1 MFYNDVSVGHVETPF
16 VPTTT
21 TDSDM
26 TTIMAP
32 IPLAVPV
39 AGHDAFAAFAKDL
52 FTKESVPLHLIGK
65 MDLTFTFPKLP
76 SPFMV
81 PTGPT
86 TLTGIGLEID
96 VAIPG
101 LNCLPDI
108 KFLSLIE
115 NTVDTGNMRQTI
127 SFKVNVKVA
136 TNLGVKLGDIVF
148 NTAGPAGPIGTTTF
162 KAFSVEHGD
171 NTIDTV
177 TVVDLNKPGA
187 AGFVSGLDT
196 ADGVLILTGFAGSTQ
211 NPATVSGLE
220 ALHLTIVV
228 PKKFMAVSA

>member
-1 MFYNDVSVGHVETPF
+1 
-16 VPTTT
+16 
-21 TDSDM
+21 
-26 TTIMAP
+26 
-32 IPLAVPV
+32 
-39 AGHDAFAAFAKDL
+39 
-52 FTKESVPLHLIGK
+52 
-65 MDLTFTFPKLP
+65 
-76 SPFMV
+76 MV

-101 LNCLPDI
+101 LNGLPDI